1 MNELVFELG
10 KTPEEDECK
19 AFKKWLAIRER
30 AEEIFKHHKL
40 VAAWFKAGKDE
51 TSR

>member
-1 MNELVFELG
+1 MVFVLWT
-10 KTPEEDECK
+10 TPEEDQCN